1 MSSTESRKSPESG
14 LFSLRRP
21 LTRLVKPEWEFD
33 AGSRPTTV
41 DTAGTTCAD
50 NTEHGR
56 QTVTDVCVVSGPNC
70 VTQTQNRSEISQH
83 ETEETHLL
91 VLMWQRFTSV
101 FIKVDIILHLTALR
115 IERVT
120 PLFFFE
126 TSFCIRSL
134 YFICN
139 CELVHQQKYLLHI
152 CTEPLKL
159 SNYFDYKILI
169 CI

>member
-1 MSSTESRKSPESG
+1 MSV
-14 LFSLRRP
+14 LCL
-21 LTRLVKPEWEFD
+21 D
-33 AGSRPTTV
+33 Q
-41 DTAGTTCAD
+41 TASHKHRTAPK
-50 NTEHGR
+50 NL
-56 QTVTDVCVVSGPNC
+56 N
-70 VTQTQNRSEISQH
+70 I

-101 FIKVDIILHLTALR
+101 FIKVDIILHSTALR